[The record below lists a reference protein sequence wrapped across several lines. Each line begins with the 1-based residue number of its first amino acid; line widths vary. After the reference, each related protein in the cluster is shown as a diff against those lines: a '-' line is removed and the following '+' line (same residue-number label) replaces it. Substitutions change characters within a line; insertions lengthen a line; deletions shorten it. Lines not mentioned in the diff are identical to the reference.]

1 MTTTS
6 SITDRTRQQLPETL
20 LWTEDLHYAYP
31 QQSIAV
37 LSELNLNVRKYS
49 ITALIGR
56 SGGGKT
62 TLFNIFC
69 GFITPTNGWCYM
81 GDKKIVGPSAERIPI
96 FQEDGLWPWLT
107 IIQNVTLVPLLSKG
121 RSHAQSVR
129 VEAARTLE
137 TVGIPERFHHS
148 YVKHLST
155 GMKKRVEL
163 ARALLARPTILLA
176 DEPFASIDVHT
187 KGLLH
192 DLLLKLWEK
201 QSLTIFFSTH
211 DLNEALYI
219 ASDILIL
226 NEKEGSSVIQQ
237 SVKNPFQGNRY
248 AMREQTE
255 SYFRFYDSLHS
266 QLFQTDEALV

>member
-1 MTTTS
+1 MTTQTIKKCDGQYS
-6 SITDRTRQQLPETL
+6 PDAVLRVDNLQ
-20 LWTEDLHYAYP
+20 YAYP
-31 QQSIAV
+31 QSTAPV
-37 LSELNLNVRKYS
+37 LANVNFYVREHS

-62 TLFNIFC
+62 TLFNILC
-69 GFITPTNGWCYM
+69 GFITPSTGWCALK
-81 GDKKIVGPSAERIPI
+81 DSAFFGPSAQRIPI
-96 FQEDGLWPWLT
+96 FQEDGLWPWFT
-107 IIQNVTLVPLLSKG
+107 VIQNVTLVPLLSRG
-121 RSHAQSVR
+121 RSHAQSAR
-129 VEAARTLE
+129 EEAAHILE
-137 TVGIPERFHHS
+137 SVGIPERFHRS
-148 YVKHLST
+148 YVKQLST

-163 ARALLARPTILLA
+163 ARALLARPAILLA
-176 DEPFASIDVHT
+176 DEPFASIDSNT
-187 KGLLH
+187 KELLH
-192 DLLLKLWEK
+192 DLLLNLWK
-201 QSLTIFFSTH
+201 NQSLTVFFSTN